1 MYGLYSS
8 GFASRLVATVLAT
21 ILFCGAMVVSSQAGM
36 LVAEGKRSRYIAD
49 QEAGIVYVVYA
60 DGEWVRFADGFGH
73 ISGFCTAPDNA
84 VYVLSAS
91 QRRLYRVSADGEVAD
106 VRKVGSCPQAIFV
119 DRDGVVK
126 FVQRSGVV
134 TDVH

>member
-1 MYGLYSS
+1 MYGLYFS
-8 GFASRLVATVLAT
+8 GFASRLAVRGLAV
-21 ILFCGAMVVSSQAGM
+21 ILLWGAMAVSSQAGM

-73 ISGFCTAPDNA
+73 ISGLCHAPGNA

-91 QRRLYRVSADGEVAD
+91 QRRLYLVGADGEVDD
-106 VRKVGSCPQAIFV
+106 VRKVGSYPQAIFV
-119 DRDGVVK
+119 DRDGAVK

-134 TDVH
+134 TGVH